1 MRPRDDVTPGPG
13 GAGAAASRPAGPA
26 TADLPDMADLPVVPG
41 LTESA
46 LTGTGLP
53 DAALT
58 ETGRPLPGLAD
69 TDLECA
75 RCDVAR
81 TELTRADL
89 TLTAPVADETDAA
102 DADGGAPAEAA
113 VQSAP
118 RSGTPVGASDLGDQ
132 AEFASGSAA
141 APRSA
146 PGSGAS
152 PAGSA
157 LAPSASAPADSALSP
172 AVSASTPSASAD
184 SVSAPTPAAPAPTP
198 SAPAAASSAP
208 PPAATSP
215 TPADGPA
222 HHEFAQQWAQ
232 RLDPDASA
240 DERGE
245 LLGRLQ
251 DLTQRLVH
259 ALSADP
265 GDPHEARAV
274 GEALV
279 ATSAPGG
286 GMLEHTFSL
295 IGSWLPRIGTQVPDR
310 EAHARRVAEVHG
322 ALAAG
327 YADALRTRTLAEEQ
341 AAHAAVLGARDDAR
355 ALAEQALYASEARF
369 RAVFEQSGLGIAIA
383 DVHGTVLDVNPALA
397 QMFGLRREDL
407 TGYLGAVM
415 LTEDPPH
422 VAQWYAELLRGDRD
436 HFAAEKRYVRADGEP
451 VWTHLTISLIRDAAG
466 RPEYQVAMVEDVT
479 DRHRLY
485 TRLRHQA
492 QHDPLTGMPNRA
504 LFFDRLDAV
513 FAEPGAH
520 DRVGLC
526 YLDLDGFKVVND
538 SLGHDVGDQLLIE
551 VARRLDTYVSRAGH
565 LIARM
570 GGDEFVV
577 LVRNSAG
584 TGQVVA
590 LAEGIL
596 ATLRE
601 PFRIRGHDLTVGAS
615 IGIVERPVAGTG
627 PADTMR
633 AADITLYWAKSEGR
647 GRWTVFDS
655 ERNDRE
661 VARYTLSAEMPAA
674 LHHGEFYVDY
684 QPLVSLVDN
693 TMCGVEALVR
703 WRHPR
708 QGLIGPDRFIG
719 LAEETGLIVPL
730 GMYVLE
736 RACRAARRWHGAGR
750 PSRLGLAEPERGPFI
765 SVNLAERQCHEPGL
779 VRQVER
785 VLAET
790 GLEPERLQFELTE
803 SQIMATDGGP
813 LERLR
818 ELASMG
824 VRIAIDDFGTGYS
837 NLAYLRRLPVC
848 ELKIAGSFVEGLRAP
863 GAADP
868 VDARIVASL
877 VDLAHAL
884 GLTVT
889 AEGIETAAQAERL
902 RTIGCDA
909 GQGWYFSRPGPPERI
924 ATLLDAAGR

>member
-1 MRPRDDVTPGPG
+1 MSSRADDASPGVAG
-13 GAGAAASRPAGPA
+13 LGAAAPAAGDLGTPA
-26 TADLPDMADLPVVPG
+26 APVPGVSGVPTFAATGLDLPAPDVLA
-41 LTESA
+41 
-46 LTGTGLP
+46 P
-53 DAALT
+53 DAL
-58 ETGRPLPGLAD
+58 
-69 TDLECA
+69 
-75 RCDVAR
+75 
-81 TELTRADL
+81 
-89 TLTAPVADETDAA
+89 
-102 DADGGAPAEAA
+102 
-113 VQSAP
+113 
-118 RSGTPVGASDLGDQ
+118 ASDVRTPD
-132 AEFASGSAA
+132 
-141 APRSA
+141 
-146 PGSGAS
+146 
-152 PAGSA
+152 A
-157 LAPSASAPADSALSP
+157 LAPDAPAPDGHGPDGDRPDAGTPDAHTSASAPSIDH
-172 AVSASTPSASAD
+172 
-184 SVSAPTPAAPAPTP
+184 PAAPDALGTFG
-198 SAPAAASSAP
+198 ASVHDEFAHEWAKIVEGASYVP
-208 PPAATSP
+208 L
-215 TPADGPA
+215 PAD
-222 HHEFAQQWAQ
+222 EMRDYLRELTY
-232 RLDPDASA
+232 RLSDSLD
-240 DERGE
+240 
-245 LLGRLQ
+245 
-251 DLTQRLVH
+251 
-259 ALSADP
+259 ADP
-265 GDPHEARAV
+265 FRPHEARDV

-279 ATSAPGG
+279 AAHFTGTG
-286 GMLEHTFSL
+286 TLERTFGL
-295 IGSWLPRIGTQVPDR
+295 IGEWWPRLR
-310 EAHARRVAEVHG
+310 AHAFSQQRDPDDYLLRVIQIQG

-327 YADALRTRTLAEEQ
+327 YAEALRTRTLAEQQ
-341 AAHAAVLGARDDAR
+341 AIHAAVLDAR
-355 ALAEQALYASEARF
+355 ALTEQALHTSEARF
-369 RAVFEQSGLGIAIA
+369 RAVFEQSGLGIAIG
-383 DVHGTVLDVNPALA
+383 DLDGVILDVNPALA
-397 QMFGLRREDL
+397 QMFGVHQTELPGRRVREF
-407 TGYLGAVM
+407 M
-415 LTEDPPH
+415 LADDPGH
-422 VAQWYAELLRGDRD
+422 VWEWYEELARGERE
-436 HFAAEKRYVRADGEP
+436 HFSAEKRYVRADGEP
-451 VWTHLTISLIRDAAG
+451 LWTHLTVSLVRDSAG
-466 RPEYQVAMVEDVT
+466 GPRYQVAMIEDVT

-492 QHDPLTGMPNRA
+492 QHDPLTGLPNRA
-504 LFFDRLDAV
+504 LFFERLEAV
-513 FAEPGAH
+513 FERAAGSVGRPSGA

-538 SLGHDVGDQLLIE
+538 SLGHDVGDQLLIA
-551 VARRLDTYVSRAGH
+551 VARRLDAYVSRAGH

-577 LVRNSAG
+577 LVENSAG

-596 ATLRE
+596 GALRE
-601 PFRIRGHDLTVGAS
+601 PFRIRGHDLTVSAS

-647 GRWTVFDS
+647 GRWTVFDT

-674 LHHGEFYVDY
+674 LHHGEFDVDY
-684 QPLVSLVDN
+684 QPLVSLADGSVL
-693 TMCGVEALVR
+693 GVEALVR

-736 RACRAARRWHGAGR
+736 RACREAQRWSGSAEALGAPAAA
-750 PSRLGLAEPERGPFI
+750 PFI

-818 ELASMG
+818 ELAAMG

-848 ELKIAGSFVEGLRAP
+848 ELKIAGSFVEGLRKP
-863 GAADP
+863 GDADP

-877 VDLAHAL
+877 VELAHAL

-902 RTIGCDA
+902 RAIGCDA
-909 GQGWYFSRPGPPERI
+909 GQGWYFSRPGPPDRI
-924 ATLLDAAGR
+924 ATLLDGVPRAG

>member
-1 MRPRDDVTPGPG
+1 
-13 GAGAAASRPAGPA
+13 
-26 TADLPDMADLPVVPG
+26 
-41 LTESA
+41 
-46 LTGTGLP
+46 
-53 DAALT
+53 
-58 ETGRPLPGLAD
+58 
-69 TDLECA
+69 
-75 RCDVAR
+75 
-81 TELTRADL
+81 
-89 TLTAPVADETDAA
+89 
-102 DADGGAPAEAA
+102 
-113 VQSAP
+113 
-118 RSGTPVGASDLGDQ
+118 
-132 AEFASGSAA
+132 
-141 APRSA
+141 
-146 PGSGAS
+146 
-152 PAGSA
+152 
-157 LAPSASAPADSALSP
+157 
-172 AVSASTPSASAD
+172 
-184 SVSAPTPAAPAPTP
+184 
-198 SAPAAASSAP
+198 
-208 PPAATSP
+208 
-215 TPADGPA
+215 
-222 HHEFAQQWAQ
+222 
-232 RLDPDASA
+232 
-240 DERGE
+240 
-245 LLGRLQ
+245 
-251 DLTQRLVH
+251 RLVH

-279 ATSAPGG
+279 ATPAPGG
-286 GMLEHTFSL
+286 GMLEQTFSL
-295 IGSWLPRIGTQVPDR
+295 LGSWLPRIGTPVPDGD
-310 EAHARRVAEVHG
+310 AHARRVAEVHG

-327 YADALRTRTLAEEQ
+327 YADALRTRTLAEQQ

-355 ALAEQALYASEARF
+355 ALAEQALHASEARF

-436 HFAAEKRYVRADGEP
+436 HFAAEKRYLRADGEP

-684 QPLVSLVDN
+684 QPLVSLADN

-736 RACRAARRWHGAGR
+736 RACRAARRWHGVGR
-750 PSRLGLAEPERGPFI
+750 PSRLGLAEPARGPFI

-909 GQGWYFSRPGPPERI
+909 GQGWYFSRPGPPERLVMI
-924 ATLLDAAGR
+924 RSPVRCVRWPVFVSNFGRKQPDI